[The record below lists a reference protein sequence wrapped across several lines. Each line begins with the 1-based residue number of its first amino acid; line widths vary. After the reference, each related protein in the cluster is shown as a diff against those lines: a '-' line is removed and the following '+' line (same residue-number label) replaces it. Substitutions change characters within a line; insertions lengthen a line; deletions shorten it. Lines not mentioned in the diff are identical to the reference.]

1 MNFPTFSL
9 NGEIR
14 PLQEAKIELSNL
26 EYAYGFG
33 VYETMKIRKEQ
44 LFFLEQHI
52 ERLLK
57 SAEIIE
63 LNHPFSREKLKNWV
77 QDFSE
82 AIDKQDCNLKIM
94 LIGNANPKAVRLY
107 IIPLNPL
114 FPDRK
119 LYKKG
124 AELVTFEY
132 ERWNP
137 GAKSLNMLPSYY
149 YYTQAKKKGCYD
161 CLFLNQDREILEG
174 SRTNFFAIS
183 GKTLYSPPLDKILE
197 GVTFQTVTNV
207 AKQNGFDIT
216 HQTIP
221 LNTLN
226 QYDGAFLTSTS
237 SKIIPIVKIDGFTF
251 EGISPQIKELMKK
264 YDDFLDSSNILFYH

>member
-1 MNFPTFSL
+1 MPFSYFSL

-33 VYETMKIRKEQ
+33 VYESMKIRKER
-44 LFFLEQHI
+44 LYFLKQHI

-63 LNHPFSREKLKNWV
+63 LNHTFSEEGLKNWV
-77 QDFSE
+77 EEFSE
-82 AIDKQDCNLKIM
+82 AIKKQDCNLKIM
-94 LIGNANPKAVRLY
+94 LIGNPKPEAVKLY

-124 AELVTFEY
+124 ARLTSFEY
-132 ERWNP
+132 ERWKP

-149 YYTQAKKKGCYD
+149 YYTKAKKEGCYD
-161 CLFLNQDREILEG
+161 CLFVNQNQEILEG
-174 SRTNFFAIS
+174 SRTNFFAIKE
-183 GKTLYSPPLDKILE
+183 KTLYSPPLDKILE
-197 GVTFQTVTNV
+197 GVTFQTVTHV
-207 AKQNGFDIT
+207 AKQNGFDLT

-221 LNTLN
+221 LSTLN

-237 SKIIPIVKIDGFTF
+237 SKIIPITEIDDFHYS
-251 EGISPQIKELMKK
+251 EISPEIKELMKK
-264 YDDFLDSSNILFYH
+264 YDHFLDYSNGVFAL